1 MPEEAPL
8 RRNRDFVLLQAG
20 QLLSRAGSGMSGV
33 AYPLLALA
41 VTGSPAQAGL
51 IQAARFLPHLLLN
64 TLAGVVA
71 DRYERRRLMVLADA
85 VCGLALASLVAAI
98 AMDRV
103 TAAQL
108 LIVGFV
114 DGCGSVLFGAAYSG
128 AFRSVV
134 PRSQLAAAAS
144 VDQARASTV
153 RLAAP
158 PLGGALYGLARVV
171 PFVADAVSYAGSTIL
186 LLLIRRPFQAAREAS
201 HASVREDLKE
211 GLKFLWHVPFLRISA
226 LMTAVSN
233 FSFSAG
239 QFAVVVLARR
249 EGYSSTAIG
258 LLVALVGVTTLAG
271 SLISPQVRRWVSLR
285 VILLSELWASFGVL
299 VFIAWPNPVVL
310 AAALAGQAFC
320 FPNTDAA
327 VAAYRYA
334 VTPDRLTAR
343 VTSAASNIAVMA
355 MPLGPLVA
363 GVLLEAFSPRAAV
376 LGFTSACMAAAI
388 AGTLSRTI
396 RTLPA
401 LEDVVAAEGAA

>member
-41 VTGSPAQAGL
+41 ATGSPAQAGL

-153 RLAAP
+153 RL
-158 PLGGALYGLARVV
+158 
-171 PFVADAVSYAGSTIL
+171 
-186 LLLIRRPFQAAREAS
+186 
-201 HASVREDLKE
+201 
-211 GLKFLWHVPFLRISA
+211 
-226 LMTAVSN
+226 
-233 FSFSAG
+233 
-239 QFAVVVLARR
+239 
-249 EGYSSTAIG
+249 
-258 LLVALVGVTTLAG
+258 
-271 SLISPQVRRWVSLR
+271 
-285 VILLSELWASFGVL
+285 
-299 VFIAWPNPVVL
+299 
-310 AAALAGQAFC
+310 
-320 FPNTDAA
+320 
-327 VAAYRYA
+327 
-334 VTPDRLTAR
+334 
-343 VTSAASNIAVMA
+343 
-355 MPLGPLVA
+355 
-363 GVLLEAFSPRAAV
+363 
-376 LGFTSACMAAAI
+376 
-388 AGTLSRTI
+388 
-396 RTLPA
+396 
-401 LEDVVAAEGAA
+401 

>member
-41 VTGSPAQAGL
+41 ATGSPAQAGL

-171 PFVADAVSYAGSTIL
+171 PFVADALSYAGSTIL

-310 AAALAGQAFC
+310 AAALAAQAFC

-334 VTPDRLTAR
+334 VAPDRLTAR

-363 GVLLEAFSPRAAV
+363 GVLLEALSPRAAV
-376 LGFTSACMAAAI
+376 LGFTVACMAAAI

>member
-41 VTGSPAQAGL
+41 ATGSPAQAGL

-71 DRYERRRLMVLADA
+71 DRYERRSLMVMADA

-171 PFVADAVSYAGSTIL
+171 PFVADALSYAGSTIL

-201 HASVREDLKE
+201 HTSVREDLKE

-226 LMTAVSN
+226 VMTAVSN

-376 LGFTSACMAAAI
+376 LGFTVACMAAAI

>member
-41 VTGSPAQAGL
+41 ATGSPAQAGL

-71 DRYERRRLMVLADA
+71 DRYERRSLMILADA

-171 PFVADAVSYAGSTIL
+171 PFVADALSYAGSTIL

-201 HASVREDLKE
+201 HTSVREDLKE

-226 LMTAVSN
+226 VMTAVSN

-299 VFIAWPNPVVL
+299 AFIAWPNPVVL

-334 VTPDRLTAR
+334 VAPDRLTAR

-363 GVLLEAFSPRAAV
+363 GVLLEALSPRAAV
-376 LGFTSACMAAAI
+376 LGFTVACMAAAI

>member
-41 VTGSPAQAGL
+41 ATGSPAQAGL

-71 DRYERRRLMVLADA
+71 DRYERRRLMVMADA

-186 LLLIRRPFQAAREAS
+186 LLLIRRPFQAARDAS
-201 HASVREDLKE
+201 HTSVREDLKE

-271 SLISPQVRRWVSLR
+271 SLISPQLRRWFSLR

-299 VFIAWPNPVVL
+299 SFIAWPNPVVL
-310 AAALAGQAFC
+310 AAALAAQAFC

-363 GVLLEAFSPRAAV
+363 GVLLEALSPRAAV
-376 LGFTSACMAAAI
+376 LGFTAACMAAAI

-401 LEDVVAAEGAA
+401 LEDVVAEEGAA